1 MEPGEQGDAKEQQYA
16 RALGVLY
23 EQAERGGVRAVMNI
37 FLYALLGPSDHMRT
51 MPTVATQ
58 KAVLRGLLFVSSLA
72 TSREY
77 GGAERTDGGDGKGVE
92 DTDGGERDE
101 GGAECHKGGSEG
113 GEADV
118 GNSSLCGI
126 RPGEATSNVSE
137 MARASKVLSE
147 QYLLETLLG
156 LTMSDDSEVRHD
168 ALGVLTQISMLP
180 RARSFLASPRRVRAI
195 TAITYANVASASYG
209 QQPVVSRQ
217 PRESMINPWAVI
229 GQKIEQTIAQSS
241 LASPRGSAIGWFPPL
256 SQRENQY
263 DSRATDASGPGKAHR
278 RECRCSIGETA
289 AVCSAFITPPM
300 PHPHHSCAC
309 ARSGAAHFTA
319 VTDAVAAAARQRA
332 LRQHP
337 APCCDQPSAI
347 QRRRARF
354 LCCCH

>member
-1 MEPGEQGDAKEQQYA
+1 
-16 RALGVLY
+16 
-23 EQAERGGVRAVMNI
+23 
-37 FLYALLGPSDHMRT
+37 
-51 MPTVATQ
+51 
-58 KAVLRGLLFVSSLA
+58 
-72 TSREY
+72 
-77 GGAERTDGGDGKGVE
+77 
-92 DTDGGERDE
+92 
-101 GGAECHKGGSEG
+101 
-113 GEADV
+113 
-118 GNSSLCGI
+118 
-126 RPGEATSNVSE
+126 

-263 DSRATDASGPGKAHR
+263 DSRATDASGPGK
-278 RECRCSIGETA
+278 
-289 AVCSAFITPPM
+289 
-300 PHPHHSCAC
+300 
-309 ARSGAAHFTA
+309 
-319 VTDAVAAAARQRA
+319 
-332 LRQHP
+332 
-337 APCCDQPSAI
+337 
-347 QRRRARF
+347 
-354 LCCCH
+354 

>member
-1 MEPGEQGDAKEQQYA
+1 MHYVGRVTSASHGDSIGYVEDAADYIVAQVDYGRGFVRDPKGSVLVEFSRDGALRNGEGCSCGRVSGFEWPALRAVAAYLVLVDPQLAMPHMASVLTVWQRQQVTRDAVAEALASLDDVAVVRLVEHGMLQRVERLQRRSVAQDMEPGEQGDAKEQQYA

-137 MARASKVLSE
+137 MAR
-147 QYLLETLLG
+147 
-156 LTMSDDSEVRHD
+156 
-168 ALGVLTQISMLP
+168 
-180 RARSFLASPRRVRAI
+180 
-195 TAITYANVASASYG
+195 
-209 QQPVVSRQ
+209 
-217 PRESMINPWAVI
+217 
-229 GQKIEQTIAQSS
+229 
-241 LASPRGSAIGWFPPL
+241 
-256 SQRENQY
+256 
-263 DSRATDASGPGKAHR
+263 
-278 RECRCSIGETA
+278 
-289 AVCSAFITPPM
+289 
-300 PHPHHSCAC
+300 
-309 ARSGAAHFTA
+309 
-319 VTDAVAAAARQRA
+319 
-332 LRQHP
+332 
-337 APCCDQPSAI
+337 
-347 QRRRARF
+347 
-354 LCCCH
+354 